1 MNLIFRNILFKLKKR
16 EDIFKISKKF
26 LKKVNPDF
34 NENVIKDYY
43 IFSSNQA
50 AVLNDLNFSK
60 KIVKCKSEINN
71 VFIANMMHLYPDERS
86 INNSIRVAT
95 NACKKM
101 GINTENIPGGISNSG
116 RVGF

>member
-1 MNLIFRNILFKLKKR
+1 
-16 EDIFKISKKF
+16 
-26 LKKVNPDF
+26 
-34 NENVIKDYY
+34 
-43 IFSSNQA
+43 
-50 AVLNDLNFSK
+50 
-60 KIVKCKSEINN
+60 
-71 VFIANMMHLYPDERS
+71 MMHLYPDERS